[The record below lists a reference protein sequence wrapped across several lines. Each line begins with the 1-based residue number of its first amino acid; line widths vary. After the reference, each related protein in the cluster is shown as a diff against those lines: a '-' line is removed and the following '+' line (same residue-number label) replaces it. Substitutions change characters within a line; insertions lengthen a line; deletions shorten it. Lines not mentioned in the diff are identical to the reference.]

1 MTTTIVKWGNSQG
14 IRLPKNLLETAD
26 LSENDT
32 IEIFVKDK
40 EIIIKKASPKNKNF
54 KSITELFADY
64 NGSYEPVEIDY
75 GEPVGRE
82 VW

>member
-1 MTTTIVKWGNSQG
+1 MNTTIVKWGNSQG

-54 KSITELFADY
+54 KSITELFEDY
-64 NGSYEPVEIDY
+64 NGNYEPVEIDY
-75 GEPVGRE
+75 GKPVGRE